1 MARHSLTPV
10 EPVGQATP
18 ETSERAAGT
27 QRSPELVDVLF
38 ELAGTLNRT
47 FIIIG
52 IIALTAA
59 ALAYWG
65 AYTGHYRIA
74 VGASVVFGLASL
86 AWCIA
91 GTYVLWLTGREI
103 VRWFI
108 ARRRRAAVEITDGQ
122 SAIGTAG
129 TE

>member
-1 MARHSLTPV
+1 MAGQKLTPA
-10 EPVGQATP
+10 EPAPATP
-18 ETSERAAGT
+18 SERAKDTRWFA
-27 QRSPELVDVLF
+27 ELGDLLF
-38 ELAGTLNRT
+38 EQAGVLNRT
-47 FIIIG
+47 LIIIS
-52 IIALTAA
+52 IIALAAA

-86 AWCIA
+86 AWGIA
-91 GTYVLWLTGREI
+91 GSYVLWHTGRAI

-108 ARRRRAAVEITDGQ
+108 ARRRRAARVPTDGQ
-122 SAIGTAG
+122 SAIGAAG

>member
-1 MARHSLTPV
+1 MARHNLTPL
-10 EPVGQATP
+10 EPAAP
-18 ETSERAAGT
+18 AERAQDTRWFA
-27 QRSPELVDVLF
+27 ELGDLLF
-38 ELAGTLNRT
+38 EQAGVLNRT
-47 FIIIG
+47 LIIIS
-52 IIALTAA
+52 IIALASA

-91 GTYVLWLTGREI
+91 GSYVLWSTGRAI
-103 VRWFI
+103 VKWFI
-108 ARRRRAAVEITDGQ
+108 ARRRAAGVPADDQ
-122 SAIGTAG
+122 SAIGAPG